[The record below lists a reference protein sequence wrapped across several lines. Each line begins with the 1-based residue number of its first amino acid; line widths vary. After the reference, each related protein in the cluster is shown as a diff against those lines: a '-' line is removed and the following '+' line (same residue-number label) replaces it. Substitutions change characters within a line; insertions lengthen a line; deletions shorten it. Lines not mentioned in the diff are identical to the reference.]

1 MTEQEIIK
9 IIRSN
14 FSKETIFQLTQIK
27 NFIDSSLKD
36 FACKTFNKEEE
47 KIRYLIESLHNIKDF
62 TVVVTVATTC
72 ATTFAIVVATPV
84 VIAVAIPV
92 AIGAAAVARS
102 HCIDPFALDFRIL
115 RPIASCARVRV
126 LYAPVLFLVLLSRAG
141 LACLFLFC

>member
-36 FACKTFNKEEE
+36 FACKTFNKEED

-62 TVVVTVATTC
+62 TVVVTNED
-72 ATTFAIVVATPV
+72 
-84 VIAVAIPV
+84 AV
-92 AIGAAAVARS
+92 RNN
-102 HCIDPFALDFRIL
+102 IL
-115 RPIASCARVRV
+115 NQIHKINQETELGNELEKQKEKQLKSQEEKLEQAQS
-126 LYAPVLFLVLLSRAG
+126 L
-141 LACLFLFC
+141 